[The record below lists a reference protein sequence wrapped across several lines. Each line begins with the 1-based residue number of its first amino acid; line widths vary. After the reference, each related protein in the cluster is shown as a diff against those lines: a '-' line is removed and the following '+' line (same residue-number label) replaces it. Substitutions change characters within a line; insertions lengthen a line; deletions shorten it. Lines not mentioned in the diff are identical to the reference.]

1 MVVDKLSIINDV
13 LAETGNNLV
22 AVADDGSDEWTVAS
36 PAYDK
41 AVENCLQARNWNF
54 DTAIATLVRVG
65 ASPDD
70 LFNDAM
76 AMPGNTLH
84 LIWVRV
90 NDVPADYRIIG
101 NQICLNL
108 NNFIATAKYLVDT
121 QVTGAWPPD
130 FAETIRRWVMA
141 AVYRGLHEDPQSA
154 DIQEKAG
161 MLALTI
167 ASTRAAQQDPK
178 RATFNSR
185 AITARIVRH
194 PWIRTPF
201 SWGGTGVPD

>member
-1 MVVDKLSIINDV
+1 VVVDKLSIINDV

-22 AVADDGSDEWTVAS
+22 AVADDGSDEWTTAS

-41 AVENCLQARNWNF
+41 AVENTLDSRNWQF
-54 DTAIATLVRVG
+54 DKHVATLVRVG

-76 AMPGNTLH
+76 AMPANALH

-90 NDVPADYRIIG
+90 NDQPADYKVIG

-108 NNFIATAKYLVDT
+108 NNFTATAEFLLDSNA
-121 QVTGAWPPD
+121 TGNWPPL
-130 FAETIRRWVMA
+130 FAEVIRFLVRA
-141 AVYRGLHEDPQSA
+141 AVYRGLHEDPVQG
-154 DIQEKAG
+154 DKEEQKA

-167 ASTRAAQQDPK
+167 AGTRDAQQNPK

-185 AITARIVRH
+185 AMAARIVRH

>member
-1 MVVDKLSIINDV
+1 MIVDKLSIINDA
-13 LAETGNNLV
+13 LGRTANNTV
-22 AVADDGSDEWTVAS
+22 AVADDGSDEWNAAS
-36 PAYDK
+36 PAYDA
-41 AVENCLQARNWNF
+41 AVENTLDARNWQF
-54 DTAIATLVRVG
+54 AKQVATLVRVG
-65 ASPDD
+65 ASPDT

-76 AMPGNTLH
+76 AMPANALH

-90 NDVPADYRIIG
+90 NNQPADYKVIS

-108 NNFIATAKYLVDT
+108 NNFVATAEFILDS
-121 QVTGAWPPD
+121 QLTGLWPPL
-130 FAETIRRWVMA
+130 FAEVIRRSVMA
-141 AVYRGLHEDPQSA
+141 DLYRGFNEDPAAA
-154 DIQEKAG
+154 DKEEQKA

-167 ASTRAAQQDPK
+167 AGTRDAQQNPK

-185 AITARIVRH
+185 AIAARIVRH

>member
-1 MVVDKLSIINDV
+1 MIVDKLSIINDV

-76 AMPGNTLH
+76 SMPANILH

-108 NNFIATAKYLVDT
+108 NNFVATAKYLVDSQNT
-121 QVTGAWPPD
+121 AAWPPL
-130 FAETIRRWVMA
+130 FAETLRRWVMA
-141 AVYRGLHEDPQSA
+141 AVYRGLHEDPSAA
-154 DIQEKAG
+154 DIQEKMG
-161 MLALTI
+161 MVALTQ

-185 AITARIVRH
+185 AKSSRLVRH
-194 PWIRTPF
+194 PWISTPF